1 MSQDRPSLT
10 VVVPTYW
17 TWPQDRPSGPIEAVF
32 DHPTPLDEAPPNGAP
47 SNGAP
52 PSGVGTLPRLLDSLS
67 QMDGP
72 PFSVLI
78 LTATA
83 HPDLEIAA
91 QQQVAGIVAPFRE
104 CFPITQFAAS
114 DLAVV
119 HERMVELGL
128 GDLAPLFSLNSYP
141 GVRNC
146 QLLVPHVLGTEVIVA
161 LDDDEIVRPD
171 YLTTTLDFVGQEHQ
185 GKPILGLGGPYLD
198 SSGSKLLPEGPATGN
213 IFLDKSAI
221 MNAGTRDLEAK
232 PDRLVQTPVALG
244 GNMVFHRD
252 LFTQV
257 SFDPFITRGEDIDY
271 LINAALRGFRFWF
284 DKQLVITH
292 LPPEASHGSPA
303 WSKLRQDVLRFIYER
318 EKLHIARIDPSQFD
332 PYPGRFLR
340 EDVDTQAIEA
350 LRRVADAGMEER
362 FGNAEDIVA
371 LALRR
376 AAEKAPHYFAFAR
389 EWLALMTTL
398 GEDVGLR
405 RYLRGKASK

>member
-32 DHPTPLDEAPPNGAP
+32 DHPTPLD
-47 SNGAP
+47 
-52 PSGVGTLPRLLDSLS
+52 GVGTLPRLLDSLS

-78 LTATA
+78 LTATV
-83 HPDLEIAA
+83 HPNLEAAA
-91 QQQVAGIVAPFRE
+91 QQQVAEIIAPFRE
-104 CFPITQFAAS
+104 RFPTAQSAAS

-146 QLLVPHVLGTEVIVA
+146 QLLIPHALGTEVIVA
-161 LDDDEIVRPD
+161 LDDDEVVRPD
-171 YLTTTLDFVGQEHQ
+171 YLTTALDFVGQGHQ
-185 GKPILGLGGPYLD
+185 GEPILGLGGPYLD

-271 LINAALRGFRFWF
+271 LINATLRGFRFWF

-303 WSKLRQDVLRFIYER
+303 WGKLRQDVLRFIYER
-318 EKLHIARIDPSQFD
+318 EKLHIARTDPSQFD

-350 LRRVADAGMEER
+350 LRTLSDAEMEQR
-362 FGNAEDIVA
+362 FGSAEEIVA
-371 LALRR
+371 RALRR
-376 AAEKAPHYFAFAR
+376 AGEKAPHYFAFAR
-389 EWLALMTTL
+389 EWPALMTTL

-405 RYLRGKASK
+405 GYLRGRAGQ

>member
-1 MSQDRPSLT
+1 
-10 VVVPTYW
+10 
-17 TWPQDRPSGPIEAVF
+17 
-32 DHPTPLDEAPPNGAP
+32 
-47 SNGAP
+47 
-52 PSGVGTLPRLLDSLS
+52 
-67 QMDGP
+67 
-72 PFSVLI
+72 VLI

-91 QQQVAGIVAPFRE
+91 EQQVAEIIAPFRE
-104 CFPITQFAAS
+104 RFPTAQFAAS

-128 GDLAPLFSLNSYP
+128 GDLAHHFSLNSYP

-146 QLLVPHVLGTEVIVA
+146 QLLIPHALGTEVIVA
-161 LDDDEIVRPD
+161 LDDDEVVPPD
-171 YLTTTLDFVGQEHQ
+171 YLTTALDFVGQEHQ
-185 GKPILGLGGPYLD
+185 GEPVLGQGGPYLD
-198 SSGSKLLPEGPATGN
+198 NRGSKLLPEDIPTGN

-232 PDRLVQTPVALG
+232 PDRLVRTPVAFG

-271 LINAALRGFRFWF
+271 LINATLTGFRSWF

-292 LPPEASHGSPA
+292 LPPTAPPGTPA
-303 WSKLRQDVLRFIYER
+303 WSRLHQDVLRFIYER
-318 EKLHIARIDPSQFD
+318 EKLRSAGADPSQFD

-350 LRRVADAGMEER
+350 LRTVADAEMEEC
-362 FGNAEDIVA
+362 FGGAEEIVA
-371 LALRR
+371 GALRR

-389 EWLALMTTL
+389 EWPALMTTL

-405 RYLRGKASK
+405 RYLRAR